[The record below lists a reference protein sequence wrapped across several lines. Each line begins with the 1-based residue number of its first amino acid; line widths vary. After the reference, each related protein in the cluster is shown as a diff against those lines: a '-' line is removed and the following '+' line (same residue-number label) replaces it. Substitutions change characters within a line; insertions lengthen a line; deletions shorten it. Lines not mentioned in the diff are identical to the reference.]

1 MSDYGYTVEIPEGY
15 DEAVIRTRLAMRAEG
30 FSVLT
35 EMHVGGMLTA
45 ETGPTSER
53 QYLIMG
59 AWNAHATQKIDDDIS
74 AAIHLPC
81 NVVVQE
87 LPEGAM
93 VAALDPRETIEPGSD
108 VPDVAVDMARD
119 ALTRMLQMVAVP
131 A

>member
-15 DEAVIRTRLAMRAEG
+15 EEAVMRTRLAMRAEG
-30 FSVLT
+30 FSVVT
-35 EMHVGGMLTA
+35 EMHVGGML
-45 ETGPTSER
+45 GPEQGSAK

-59 AWNAHATQKIDDDIS
+59 GWNAAAFQQIESDLK

-87 LPEGAM
+87 MPEGSM

-108 VPDVAVDMARD
+108 VPDAAVELARE
-119 ALTRMLQMVAVP
+119 ALGRMLQKVATP
-131 A
+131 S

>member
-1 MSDYGYTVEIPEGY
+1 LSDYGYTVEIPEGY
-15 DEAVIRTRLAMRAEG
+15 DEAVTRTRLAMRAEG

-35 EMHVGGMLTA
+35 EMHVGDVLQV
-45 ETGPTSER
+45 ETGSSER

-59 AWNAHATQKIDDDIS
+59 AWNAHSTQKIDDDIS

-87 LPEGAM
+87 LQGGAM
-93 VAALDPRETIEPGSD
+93 VAALDPRETLEPGSD
-108 VPDVAVDMARD
+108 VPEAAVELARD
-119 ALTRMLQMVAVP
+119 AITRMLQMVAVP